1 MADEGAA
8 VDVEGV
14 EDGDEVVDEGVES
27 GVTREIEEVGV
38 DAAGAD
44 KVVEYDTVVRSEG
57 RVNELP
63 SGLVGAEA
71 MG

>member
-27 GVTREIEEVGV
+27 GVTGEIEEVGV

-44 KVVEYDTVVRSEG
+44 KVVEYDTVVGSEG